1 MNRINTENLR
11 NCVERDF
18 WYNSALGRLTQR
30 GTRPE
35 DQNEGAEVEADPA
48 EVASAP
54 HQTPPTPIPAKS
66 VYIMSKPIDIPNQL

>member
-30 GTRPE
+30 GTRSE
-35 DQNEGAEVEADPA
+35 DQNEGAEPEADPA

-54 HQTPPTPIPAKS
+54 QQTPHPP
-66 VYIMSKPIDIPNQL
+66 YQQNQFI